1 MAASSQPQLLI
12 RRAYMLLFGREPT
25 DMQIRFWLIR
35 MQVGLSPA
43 DFLSAVAA
51 DPMCDAPGAREDLA
65 KLRAAKLAAQ
75 VWPNSLLR
83 RMDKGEIAPDTL
95 VWQAGMSD
103 WQRADEAM
111 PLVAKRVEAALTHPK
126 PPARIGKEFALYAS
140 LR

>member
-1 MAASSQPQLLI
+1 MTMTRAIAFASLAAAICGAVPP
-12 RRAYMLLFGREPT
+12 AAFAAAMPP
-25 DMQIRFWLIR
+25 
-35 MQVGLSPA
+35 LSPSLPA
-43 DFLSAVAA
+43 AAGETPPPVPAAAAA
-51 DPMCDAPGAREDLA
+51 DARWYVVIDGQAVGPLTDEA
-65 KLRAAKLAAQ
+65 
-75 VWPNSLLR
+75 VLR